1 MTKTLPTTDTATV
14 KGSSRSR
21 LNNSV
26 LGTRNL
32 MTVAALAV
40 VGSLIVVPLTYMTF
54 AIGITT
60 QRGMLIMCSCMGLW
74 TIPYLLPAVI
84 VRRPGA
90 CVLAGLIMGIICA
103 FTSPQG
109 PASIVGNVL
118 GAVFIEAPLALM
130 LYRKWTWWSFTLS
143 SFVFGLLNGCMTAF
157 AMQGV
162 ENGPVLIV
170 VAVCSALVGGAL
182 CMVIGRAALKAG
194 VGQKDNA

>member
-109 PASIVGNVL
+109 RPRSSATCWAPSSSRRRWRSCSTAS
-118 GAVFIEAPLALM
+118 
-130 LYRKWTWWSFTLS
+130 
-143 SFVFGLLNGCMTAF
+143 
-157 AMQGV
+157 
-162 ENGPVLIV
+162 GP
-170 VAVCSALVGGAL
+170 GGASPSAPSSL
-182 CMVIGRAALKAG
+182 VSSTAA
-194 VGQKDNA
+194 